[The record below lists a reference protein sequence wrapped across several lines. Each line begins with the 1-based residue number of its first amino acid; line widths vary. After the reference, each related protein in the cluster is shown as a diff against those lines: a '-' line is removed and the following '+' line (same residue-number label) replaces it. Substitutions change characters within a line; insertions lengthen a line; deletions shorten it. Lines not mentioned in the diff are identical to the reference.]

1 MKIALLK
8 NDTVVNVIV
17 CDTVEHAAAIFPQ
30 YDCVEMADDLIF
42 KKPNKTEELYS
53 KMAEAI
59 LEGVNG
65 I

>member
-1 MKIALLK
+1 MKVALLR

-17 CDTVEHAAAIFPQ
+17 CDTVEHAAALFPQ
-30 YDCVEMADDLIF
+30 YDCVEMTDDLTF
-42 KKPNKTEELYS
+42 RKPGKPKDLYS